1 MCYEG
6 NVDLSSESDF
16 GKRHALEVQI
26 MEFGQIPK
34 QLFTVPHP
42 SRLQLSPQPSLS
54 EPDSPKRGTS
64 DNVSHQCILNPN
76 LYPIQNCVHF
86 RLIYQSLWCKRDS
99 CNERTETLCLVCI

>member
-6 NVDLSSESDF
+6 NVDLSSETDF

-42 SRLQLSPQPSLS
+42 SRLQLGSLS
-54 EPDSPKRGTS
+54 EPDSPKKGTS
-64 DNVSHQCILNPN
+64 DEVSHQCSEPILILPTNYFHSN
-76 LYPIQNCVHF
+76 LG
-86 RLIYQSLWCKRDS
+86 
-99 CNERTETLCLVCI
+99 